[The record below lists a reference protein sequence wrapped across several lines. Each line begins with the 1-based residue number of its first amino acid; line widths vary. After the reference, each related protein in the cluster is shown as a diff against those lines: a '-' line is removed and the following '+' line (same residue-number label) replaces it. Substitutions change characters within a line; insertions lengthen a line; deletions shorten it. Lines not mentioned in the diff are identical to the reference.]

1 MYIPT
6 RQVLV
11 YITICLYFSALPPQ
25 LSPARSMAVTSSQL
39 KNSDNNPTTK
49 NREIESKSKSPY
61 TFFTVD
67 SDDDFD
73 PYGSDVPSDVET
85 KRDLLLSHSLGIV
98 IYWKFGDKKKS
109 WIWIIFLHFMIFRNL
124 IFHWFFP
131 KKIFFLWNSTSRNFL
146 PPPLLWNLFLSFQKT
161 KMWILIEVLVAY
173 RPLPQLYQCLCVGF
187 VSCQEWNLQTLWFLL
202 VDA

>member
-85 KRDLLLSHSLGIV
+85 KRDLLLRHSLGIV

-109 WIWIIFLHFMIFRNL
+109 
-124 IFHWFFP
+124 
-131 KKIFFLWNSTSRNFL
+131 
-146 PPPLLWNLFLSFQKT
+146 
-161 KMWILIEVLVAY
+161 
-173 RPLPQLYQCLCVGF
+173 
-187 VSCQEWNLQTLWFLL
+187 
-202 VDA
+202 

>member
-6 RQVLV
+6 GQVLV

-98 IYWKFGDKKKS
+98 ILYWKFGDKKNRE
-109 WIWIIFLHFMIFRNL
+109 FG
-124 IFHWFFP
+124 
-131 KKIFFLWNSTSRNFL
+131 
-146 PPPLLWNLFLSFQKT
+146 
-161 KMWILIEVLVAY
+161 
-173 RPLPQLYQCLCVGF
+173 LY
-187 VSCQEWNLQTLWFLL
+187 SCIS
-202 VDA
+202 